1 MSDPSIARLE
11 QANAELRTQS
21 NELAALAGSL
31 AHEIKTPLSV
41 IRLNVELIAEDLAEM
56 DHPTAR
62 RLGRRVEVVQ
72 RQCSRLEAL
81 LNDFLR
87 LTRLSH
93 LELVPGSLNGLLN
106 QVLDF
111 FDAEARSRKVEVLR
125 YLESDLPSVLLDK
138 QTLQAAITNM
148 VKNALESMPS
158 GGQLVVRTR
167 MTRTGVAVD
176 LIDTGSGID
185 SSTLLK
191 MFEPFYTTKEGGSG
205 LGLPMAKKVIEAH
218 GGMIHVQSEVGRGTQ
233 FTLEFPTPRRL

>member
-1 MSDPSIARLE
+1 MTDPLVARLE
-11 QANAELRTQS
+11 QANEELRSRS
-21 NELAALAGSL
+21 NELAELAGSL

-41 IRLNVELIAEDLAEM
+41 IRLNVELIAEDLAEL
-56 DHPTAR
+56 DHPEAR
-62 RLGRRVEVVQ
+62 RLMQRVAVVQ
-72 RQCSRLEAL
+72 RQCSRLEGL

-93 LELVPGSLNGLLN
+93 LELTAGSLNHLLG

-111 FDAEARSRKVEVLR
+111 FEAEAKRRGVEILR
-125 YLESDLPSVLLDK
+125 YLETDLPAVMMDK
-138 QTLQAAITNM
+138 PTLQAALTNM
-148 VKNALESMPS
+148 VKNAMESMPA
-158 GGQLVVRTR
+158 GGELVVRTR

-176 LIDTGSGID
+176 LIDTGIGID

-218 GGMIHVQSEVGRGTQ
+218 GGVIHVQSEVERGTQ
-233 FTLEFPTPRRL
+233 FTLEFPTPKRL